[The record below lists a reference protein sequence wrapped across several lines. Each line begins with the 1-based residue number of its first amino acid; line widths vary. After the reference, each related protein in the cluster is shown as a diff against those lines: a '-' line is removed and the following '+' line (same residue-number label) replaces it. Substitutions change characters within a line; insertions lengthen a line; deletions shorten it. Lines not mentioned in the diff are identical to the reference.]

1 VNFVIVKCRFVD
13 AQVED
18 SGRYSCSVPVLDEV
32 KRVDLFVVCKSV
44 NLKEGSRHI
53 MNYTLKWQF
62 ANLPFAKW
70 SSVQFMCCELS
81 FVL

>member
-1 VNFVIVKCRFVD
+1 MNFVIVKCRFVD

-53 MNYTLKWQF
+53 MN
-62 ANLPFAKW
+62 
-70 SSVQFMCCELS
+70 
-81 FVL
+81 